1 MITALERDNLLPA
14 ILFRSSRKQCDRDIE
29 FLCELNSACLAERER
44 RALRLEIGRV
54 IEKYGVEPDVIHSH
68 IQYEALVQ
76 TGAGA
81 HHAGQLLV
89 WRLLLEELMSR
100 GVLRLMVATGT
111 VAAGVDFPARSV
123 IVTAHSRRGAE
134 GFRVCSAAEFQ
145 QMSGRAGRRGKDTVG
160 FCLMAPSPFCD
171 ARILHEVAGK
181 PAEPLRSAYF
191 ASPSTVL
198 NLLRYRNVDDLY
210 YTVSRS
216 LATFIDRKQAKEL
229 RRAIA
234 LEECALED
242 NTQVEG
248 QDSAQRKQQ
257 AKRIRRR
264 HREADELERRQEQ
277 LLAESLRG
285 LTRLAFVAEGTLT
298 DKGYWASKLCT
309 NLVLELG
316 ETINDGL
323 LNDLD
328 TKTLAALVAS
338 LAGDPHRT
346 YFGIRDNPIK
356 KEYFDQLREILN
368 RVDAAYTKPPL
379 ISPVAVL
386 PDAALTVLMWLEAEE
401 WSEYSSL
408 LRLAG
413 VAEGDAARLITQTG
427 EQLNQIGRLTE
438 SHVDLAHAAE
448 EARRQLL
455 RPPVVDGLEIRV
467 EEEREEQAEECEG
480 EFSKPDKVRL

>member
-1 MITALERDNLLPA
+1 M
-14 ILFRSSRKQCDRDIE
+14 
-29 FLCELNSACLAERER
+29 
-44 RALRLEIGRV
+44 
-54 IEKYGVEPDVIHSH
+54 
-68 IQYEALVQ
+68 
-76 TGAGA
+76 
-81 HHAGQLLV
+81 
-89 WRLLLEELMSR
+89 
-100 GVLRLMVATGT
+100 
-111 VAAGVDFPARSV
+111 
-123 IVTAHSRRGAE
+123 
-134 GFRVCSAAEFQ
+134 
-145 QMSGRAGRRGKDTVG
+145 
-160 FCLMAPSPFCD
+160 
-171 ARILHEVAGK
+171 
-181 PAEPLRSAYF
+181 
-191 ASPSTVL
+191 
-198 NLLRYRNVDDLY
+198 
-210 YTVSRS
+210 
-216 LATFIDRKQAKEL
+216 
-229 RRAIA
+229 
-234 LEECALED
+234 
-242 NTQVEG
+242 
-248 QDSAQRKQQ
+248 
-257 AKRIRRR
+257 
-264 HREADELERRQEQ
+264 
-277 LLAESLRG
+277 AESLRG